1 MTVMLVQNYGVADLW
16 RNSIKA
22 EANFPGVFS
31 AEKVAG
37 LIRAGKAR
45 YKQDVRQLGTK
56 SPDDVPAGDEV
67 TGRRGSETEGRPPR
81 GR

>member
-1 MTVMLVQNYGVADLW
+1 MTVMLVQNYGVAVLW

-31 AEKVAG
+31 AEKSGGVDPSRKGALQTGRETAG
-37 LIRAGKAR
+37 E
-45 YKQDVRQLGTK
+45 
-56 SPDDVPAGDEV
+56 EV
-67 TGRRGSETEGRPPR
+67 TGRRGSETEGRLPR